1 VTDWPIYCIGDVK
14 YLQAALNGL
23 AMLNDSGLFTH
34 LFVIALL
41 LFVIWMAFSAMAHAD
56 GSLMRGGMPW
66 ANFLI
71 PIIAFKFMFGMTV
84 TTVIH
89 DAYSLKS
96 VTVDNVPF
104 GPAVAGSIISQMA
117 YEITKK
123 LEQAFSTPKIT
134 DEGFA
139 TPLVTLS
146 RAKQLPNGLDTLHD
160 GKIKKT
166 LVEYVQKCT
175 SVGINLG
182 QINEAKIRNH
192 EEPWKAMQ
200 WPSAIYYTMTWLPS
214 DPEGGTLRSCT
225 EAWDVI
231 NDYLQGQMWTDWD
244 AFLKSVFCPGDSCNP
259 VDKVQDA
266 LISLERT
273 EENAYNYMLAAVVL
287 PVFEQGQIQFNSEM
301 GKPEMAI
308 LVGQAREQRNAQW
321 LAEAPMF
328 LTTARAMMAFFEVF
342 LYGTAP
348 FMALLLA
355 ASFHGLAVLGQ
366 YFKMFCW
373 VQLWMPVAALVNHFA
388 QVIMQD
394 KLEALVAGNIP
405 FTSLS
410 GYLIGMSKIDDWL
423 GVASMLLASTP
434 ALALG
439 LLYGGAVA
447 MTHLAGRLQSGDFV
461 NEHIAAPS
469 IMSPPP
475 LVNMQAPYSMAPFES
490 PHRTGALEVVPKIN
504 ASDVMA
510 NVQAST
516 RQEAVAASQAFSTQL
531 QQVMGKSI
539 AASYG
544 GTAVEG
550 FRDGFTGRV
559 TEAEAMAHGW
569 AQRLGHQTNLSTQ
582 DVHRLQGILSGSI
595 AGRGTAGIN
604 IFGSGAEVSGELR
617 QTLQQAFGQEKGQQI
632 ADSINNDLNKTG
644 ASSLATAAERTLAHD
659 AATQRM
665 QQYIQGYNQGDMEQ
679 LQKAAEQKLSADR
692 RYQETARATQQ
703 VGSSTTIDA
712 IKLGKILTETKGDA
726 RKFWS
731 EMGMA
736 LPGWQAGP
744 NRMGERVDRLGEA
757 FQYYHKTLGVA
768 DPEVARWMATV
779 HRLQE
784 YRGPGEEIAQ
794 RRLGELL
801 TTAMQR
807 GVPLVKAGEFKGV
820 AGPVEQAGQQAF
832 DKAQGLQPVAGV
844 QEGIAGIKGI
854 ALAPIPGDNAIKSWQ
869 GQWANYIQ
877 DARTDQA
884 LQASLAKHK
893 ITLDEA
899 VKQFGQDATAAQWST
914 EGLMAARQWAE
925 KMDKNHLSGPTKE
938 LFKAA
943 MHAYYSGDL
952 SQFKNFF
959 NDHAFQGFYDYARG
973 QGLDDAQARLYAHAG
988 RYNLD
993 IMFREKVGGMG
1004 FGFMERFGEHK
1015 NDFIKKKTAEFEHMG
1030 MSQADSLRMAKQEA
1044 DVIIASGT
1052 TGMRYFDRL
1061 SSFNKEVQSL
1071 KDQMRQMGPIG
1082 RFDNLINAASQ
1093 KYGVDPDLIR
1103 AVMRAE
1109 SGGNPQA
1116 TSPKGAMGLMQLMP
1130 GTAAKLGVKD
1140 PYDPAQNI
1148 DGGTRHLR
1156 EMLNRFGGNYQLALA
1171 AYNAGAERVAQYG
1184 GVPPIKETQEY
1195 VSKVLGNL
1203 GGHRSTAQFGSGP
1216 RQKIM

>member
-1 VTDWPIYCIGDVK
+1 VSEVYLYCIGDVK

-23 AMLNDSGLFTH
+23 AMLNDSGFFTH
-34 LFVIALL
+34 LFVIAFLM
-41 LFVIWMAFSAMAHAD
+41 FVIWTAFT
-56 GSLMRGGMPW
+56 SLPHVTGRASGGVPW
-66 ANFLI
+66 AHFII
-71 PIIAFKFMFGMTV
+71 PFIAFKFVFGMSLTAV
-84 TTVIH
+84 VN
-89 DAYSLKS
+89 DAYSLRA

-104 GPAVAGSIISQMA
+104 GMAVAGSFMSRVS
-117 YEITKK
+117 YEITRQ
-123 LEQAFSTPKIT
+123 LEQAFSTPHLLE
-134 DEGFA
+134 EGFA
-139 TPLVTLS
+139 APLVTLS

-182 QINEAKIRNH
+182 QINEAQIRNNDD
-192 EEPWKAMQ
+192 PWAAMR
-200 WPSAIYYTMTWLPS
+200 WNSTIYYAMTWLPS

-225 EAWDVI
+225 EAWEVI

-308 LVGQAREQRNAQW
+308 LVGQAREQRNKQW
-321 LAEAPMF
+321 LAEAPMY
-328 LTTARAMMAFFEVF
+328 LTVARAMMAFFEVF

-355 ASFHGLAVLGQ
+355 ASVSGLMVLGN

-388 QVIMQD
+388 QIIMQD

-405 FTSLS
+405 LTSLS

-423 GVASMLLASTP
+423 GVASLLLASTP

-439 LLYGGAVA
+439 LLYGGAVT
-447 MTHLAGRLQSGDFV
+447 MTHLAGRLQSGDFT

-844 QEGIAGIKGI
+844 QEGIAGIKGN

-914 EGLMAARQWAE
+914 EGLMAARQWAS
-925 KMDKNHLSGPTKE
+925 KMSKLIGGPTKQAIDV
-938 LFKAA
+938 LLNG
-943 MHAYYSGDL
+943 GDVNK
-952 SQFKNFF
+952 FKNVIQ
-959 NDHAFQGFYDYARG
+959 DHALPAFKEYARG
-973 QGLDDAQARLYAHAG
+973 QGLNEAQATLYAAAAI
-988 RYNLD
+988 RNLD
-993 IMFREKVGGMG
+993 VLYREKIGDMG
-1004 FGFMERFGEHK
+1004 FGFMKNFEADKEAFIQHK
-1015 NDFIKKKTAEFEHMG
+1015 AEEFSRLG
-1030 MSQADSLRMAKQEA
+1030 ISPADSLKMARQEA
-1044 DVIIASGT
+1044 DILIASGT

-1061 SSFNKEVQSL
+1061 SSFNKEMQSI

-1082 RFDNLINAASQ
+1082 RFENLINAASQ

-1130 GTAAKLGVKD
+1130 DTAAKLGVKN

-1171 AYNAGAERVAQYG
+1171 AYNAGAERVAKYG

-1203 GGHRSTAQFGSGP
+1203 GGHRPAAQFGSGP